1 MLYVAIGSYVCMS
14 VYCLYVYI
22 IRMDTYMYIDQLN
35 TTVQASVKPIPYEL
49 VFGQPPRKTVFPSVT
64 TSAFMEEDI
73 LDIVE
78 EGIDKIM

>member
-1 MLYVAIGSYVCMS
+1 
-14 VYCLYVYI
+14 
-22 IRMDTYMYIDQLN
+22 MYIDQLN
-35 TTVQASVKPIPYEL
+35 TTVQASVKPTPYEL

-73 LDIVE
+73 LVNDIVE